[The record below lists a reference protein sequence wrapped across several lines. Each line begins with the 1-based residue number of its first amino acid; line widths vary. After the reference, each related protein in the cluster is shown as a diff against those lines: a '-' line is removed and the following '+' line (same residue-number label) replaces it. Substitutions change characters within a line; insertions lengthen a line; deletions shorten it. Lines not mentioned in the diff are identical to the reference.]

1 MIRCRGNLTGQCV
14 VMSQWGREDAKDW
27 RGGDASCRDGSDKYR
42 PIKQTVIKEENPN
55 HQTTSNQTWKTRNKI
70 ESDPFKVPPSETLP
84 EYALSS
90 DDYIKDETTNL
101 MMAAPTEETCR
112 DNEGFS
118 CQGRLCDCVCYNDN
132 DDDKAKTRV
141 MNEIEV
147 RQYERNTMVMER
159 HNHKVNRCLA
169 RYSPRATTTN

>member
-1 MIRCRGNLTGQCV
+1 MYKN
-14 VMSQWGREDAKDW
+14 
-27 RGGDASCRDGSDKYR
+27 
-42 PIKQTVIKEENPN
+42 
-55 HQTTSNQTWKTRNKI
+55 

-84 EYALSS
+84 DFALSS

-118 CQGRLCDCVCYNDN
+118 CQGRLLYCVCCNDN

-141 MNEIEV
+141 MNDIEV
-147 RQYERNTMVMER
+147 RQYERNTMVLER

-169 RYSPRATTTN
+169 RYSPRATTTSQHTNRAPNEPAMDKNANFGPNWVVFGQKILFYWRNQKFCYPHNGKPT

>member
-1 MIRCRGNLTGQCV
+1 MFRCRGNLTGKCV
-14 VMSQWGREDAKDW
+14 RKSEWGREDAKDSL
-27 RGGDASCRDGSDKYR
+27 GNDASCRDGSDKYR

-55 HQTTSNQTWKTRNKI
+55 HQTTLNQTWKTKVGYKVYKN

-84 EYALSS
+84 DFTLSS
-90 DDYIKDETTNL
+90 ADYIKDETTNL

-132 DDDKAKTRV
+132 EDDKAKR
-141 MNEIEV
+141 
-147 RQYERNTMVMER
+147 
-159 HNHKVNRCLA
+159 
-169 RYSPRATTTN
+169 